1 MTKPQT
7 FDNQTILDFV
17 KASDPNTAVRAEQ
30 VLYLSQDIQHKEIGD
45 GVRLVIASWIPAIRL
60 DSTGESPLLSI
71 PMIHN
76 LSIISFE

>member
-7 FDNQTILDFV
+7 FDNQTILDCV
-17 KASDPNTAVRAEQ
+17 KASDPITTVRAEQ

-76 LSIISFE
+76 L

>member
-17 KASDPNTAVRAEQ
+17 KASDPNTTVRAEQ

>member
-60 DSTGESPLLSI
+60 DSTGESSLLSI

-76 LSIISFE
+76 L

>member
-76 LSIISFE
+76 LSITSFE